1 MSMVVRRGARMLPA
15 KVVLYVAVMKLA
27 GAADRDMVAALSEKD
42 CALVQSWVMV
52 LDWALAQRL
61 VARRDLF
68 QRDEAGAVDVV
79 LGLGR
84 MQSLSQ
90 AYVMARAAAPAS
102 CGPEIVAAPARGAS
116 MRFQP
121 EAMVPKGEAD
131 WQAEAVGFRGRDA
144 VRRADLF
151 DKMERAAL
159 RAGREVPF
167 SPGQVSAGRAYAALV
182 EFVSAGGVK
191 LSSLEGRVGGGAGG
205 GEAVWIERYS
215 QASAKLRRLR
225 AAIGDEAALSVRRV
239 RPSKRVEAGSD
250 GLARGISDR
259 VLVDGVCVMG
269 MSLGEVLVAN
279 GWAKSGQNI
288 EAVRVALAAALE
300 RMRIW
305 A

>member
-1 MSMVVRRGARMLPA
+1 MMMRQGARRMPA
-15 KVVLYVAVMKLA
+15 KALAYIAVMQVA
-27 GAADRDMVAALSEKD
+27 GAADRDLLAALSD
-42 CALVQSWVMV
+42 TDRALVQSWVAV
-52 LDWALAQRL
+52 VRWALSERRL
-61 VARRDLF
+61 RREDVW
-68 QRDEAGAVDVV
+68 RRVDGRIEAV
-79 LGLGR
+79 LGLAR
-84 MQSLSQ
+84 LQTLSQ

-131 WQAEAVGFRGRDA
+131 WRAEPVGYRGRDA

-167 SPGQVSAGRAYAALV
+167 SPGQVSAGRSYAALV

-191 LSSLEGRVGGGAGG
+191 LSSLEGRIGGAGG
-205 GEAVWIERYS
+205 GGEVAWIERYC
-215 QASAKLRRLR
+215 QASERLRRMR
-225 AAIGDEAALSVRRV
+225 IAIGDGAALSVRRV
-239 RPSKRVEAGSD
+239 RPSKRAKPGATGS
-250 GLARGISDR
+250 ARTISDR
-259 VLVDGVCVMG
+259 VLVDGVCVSG
-269 MSLGEVLVAN
+269 LSLGDVLLAN

-288 EAVRVALAAALE
+288 EAVRGALAAALE